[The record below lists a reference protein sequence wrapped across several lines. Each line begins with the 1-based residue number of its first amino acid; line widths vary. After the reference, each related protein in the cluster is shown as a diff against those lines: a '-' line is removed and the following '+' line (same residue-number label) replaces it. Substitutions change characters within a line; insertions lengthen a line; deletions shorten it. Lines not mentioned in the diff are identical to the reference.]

1 MENEMSTNIAD
12 LKDLNAA
19 NMQELSSNIQQEI
32 DDGKANEYLSSDRLN
47 NLQQLEMQQLQ
58 QLQQM
63 QQMQQLQQMQQTQV
77 QQMDPSDNNN
87 DIEQKET
94 TESSESFSTS
104 ITDMLKDPVMILV
117 LYVAISHPTAQSLLG
132 KWIPNLCPGEDDE
145 IGLTNLL
152 VQGALLVTI
161 YFALKLFVLKS

>member
-12 LKDLNAA
+12 LKDLNSA

-47 NLQQLEMQQLQ
+47 NLQQLQMQQLQ

-63 QQMQQLQQMQQTQV
+63 QQMQQLQQMQQA
-77 QQMDPSDNNN
+77 QQIEPNDNNN
-87 DIEQKET
+87 VTEQKDT
-94 TESSESFSTS
+94 TESTENFSSS

-117 LYVAISHPTAQSLLG
+117 LYVAISHPTTQSLLG
-132 KWIPNLCPGEDDE
+132 KWIPNLCPGEEDE
-145 IGLTNLL
+145 LGLTNLV
-152 VQGALLVTI
+152 VQGAILVTL
-161 YFALKLFVLKS
+161 YFAIKLFVLKS

>member
-1 MENEMSTNIAD
+1 MSTNIAD

-32 DDGKANEYLSSDRLN
+32 DDGKANDYLSSDRLN
-47 NLQQLEMQQLQ
+47 NLQQLQMQQLQ

-63 QQMQQLQQMQQTQV
+63 QQMQQLQQMQQTQN
-77 QQMDPSDNNN
+77 QQMEPSDNNN
-87 DIEQKET
+87 NNEIQESKE
-94 TESSESFSTS
+94 SNESFTSS
-104 ITDMLKDPVMILV
+104 ITELLKDPVMILV
-117 LYVAISHPTAQSLLG
+117 LYVAISHPSTQSVLG

-145 IGLTNLL
+145 LGLTNLL

-161 YFALKLFVLKS
+161 YFAFKLFIVKS